1 MKRKLL
7 NQMGTEWR
15 ANIWMVI
22 ELAIVGLIVAV
33 IFWILVQLAYAKSL
47 RTGYDI
53 EDICFADCRNIPKGS
68 DEYIDYGEE
77 HDDMEDLNIILR
89 YIRENPYAEL
99 AGLGTNCLPYS
110 YNYYGSGVMLMEH
123 DTAYSYLGNERSL
136 TPEVIKILRL
146 TGPKGETTEHL
157 ADVIE
162 HHDYILSTY
171 TREIAN
177 QNDPQTTAGSSNK
190 NDPYKFA
197 NKDVLNML
205 DTTHVEHVG
214 AVSYGIWRDDYEGC
228 NGCII
233 HNLENS
239 RGTIEPEDL
248 IVRVKPGMTNKF
260 IESLD
265 SKRLQQ
271 GNVYISNMR
280 SLQSRR
286 EECQRNIAITQRN
299 ITICAVFLL
308 VAVFL
313 GFLGTFW
320 FRTQQRVP
328 EIALRKVNGA
338 TPRQIFSRL
347 ISEGLIL
354 LVFGVIIY
362 TPIYYYLLTTD
373 IAAEIRAE
381 LISDSNLPNIV
392 AYILSVLVLAV
403 MIVAGIFFPARRAM
417 KVQPADALKDQ

>member
-68 DEYIDYGEE
+68 DEYIDYGED
-77 HDDMEDLNIILR
+77 HDDMEDLNTILR
-89 YIRENPYAEL
+89 YIRENPYVEL
-99 AGLGTNCLPYS
+99 AGLGSNCLPYT

-157 ADVIE
+157 AEVIE
-162 HHDYILSTY
+162 RHDYILTTY
-171 TREIAN
+171 TGSAN
-177 QNDPQTTAGSSNK
+177 QNDPYT
-190 NDPYKFA
+190 FV
-197 NKDVLNML
+197 NKDVFYRM
-205 DTTHVEHVG
+205 DSTYVEHVG

-233 HNLENS
+233 RNLENS
-239 RGTIEPEDL
+239 QGTIMPDEL
-248 IVRVKPGMTNKF
+248 AVRVKPGMTNKF

-271 GNVYISNMR
+271 GNVYVSNMR
-280 SLQSRR
+280 SLESRR
-286 EECQRNIAITQRN
+286 ELRQRNIVIMQRN

-313 GFLGTFW
+313 GFIGTFW

-362 TPIYYYLLTTD
+362 TPIYYYLLITD
-373 IAAEIRAE
+373 ITAEVRAE

-403 MIVAGIFFPARRAM
+403 IIVAGIFFPARRAM

>member
-68 DEYIDYGEE
+68 DEYVDYGED

-89 YIRENPYAEL
+89 YIRENPYVEL
-99 AGLGTNCLPYS
+99 AGLGSNCLPYS
-110 YNYYGSGVMLMEH
+110 YNYYGSGVILNEQ
-123 DTAYSYLGNERSL
+123 DSAYLYSGNVRSL

-146 TGPKGETTEHL
+146 TGPKGETTEQL
-157 ADVIE
+157 ADVID
-162 HHDYILSTY
+162 HHDYILTTV
-171 TREIAN
+171 TRSAD
-177 QNDPQTTAGSSNK
+177 QD
-190 NDPYKFA
+190 DPYLFA
-197 NKDVLNML
+197 NKDVFYAL
-205 DTTHVEHVG
+205 DSTKVEHVG

-233 HNLENS
+233 CNLENS
-239 RGTIEPEDL
+239 IGSTEPDKL
-248 IVRVKPGMTNKF
+248 VVRVKPGMTNKF

-280 SLQSRR
+280 SLESSR

-299 ITICAVFLL
+299 ITVCAVFLL

-313 GFLGTFW
+313 GFLGSFW

-354 LVFGVIIY
+354 LVIGVIIY
-362 TPIYYYLLTTD
+362 TPIYYYLLITD
-373 IAAEIRAE
+373 VTVEIRSE
-381 LISDSNLPNIV
+381 LISNSNLPNIV
-392 AYILSVLVLAV
+392 SYVLSILVLAI
-403 MIVAGIFFPARRAM
+403 MIVAGIYFPARRAM